1 MDSPAEENIKA
12 LQTFLKAV
20 GDYTYPRATGFF
32 GFETTRAVTRFQ
44 TREGI
49 RPAAGYGVVEAE
61 RGDLRHVAS
70 GTITI
75 PTTPPLPARLK
86 ALFDALT
93 EICVRYQPAEMAV
106 EHAFLAKNFAVALK
120 LGRAQGLALLV
131 AEQARLPV
139 VEYSPTEI
147 KVAVTGYGG
156 AAKEQVQQMV
166 GRLLRLAVE
175 PTTHHATDA
184 LAAAIC
190 HLHSAAPCHGVGVMR
205 DAGAPAR

>member
-1 MDSPAEENIKA
+1 MRVLGIDPG
-12 LQTFLKAV
+12 L
-20 GDYTYPRATGFF
+20 RAT
-32 GFETTRAVTRFQ
+32 
-44 TREGI
+44 
-49 RPAAGYGVVEAE
+49 GYGVVEAE
-61 RGDLRHVAS
+61 RGDLRHIAS

-93 EICVRYQPAEMAV
+93 EICIRYHPAEMAV
-106 EHAFLAKNFAVALK
+106 EQTFLAKNFAVALK
-120 LGRAQGLALLV
+120 LGQAQGLALLV

-139 VEYSPTEI
+139 VEYSATEI

-190 HLHSAAPCHGVGVMR
+190 HLHSAAPCHGVGAAR
-205 DAGAPAR
+205 DASGVPTR